1 MEYTSLIHDFAE
13 RTLRNL
19 EHIEKQ
25 ERLGVDQVYPVTQL
39 WNSLLG
45 LVVAPRER
53 DVALIPHARLDGPMT
68 SDWSR
73 LTTTFGPE
81 PRTVQELFRNLRN
94 SVAHFNVEFWPGS
107 SGEIAWIHLW
117 NNAPRGGPMIWKATI
132 SAPDLN
138 ALSKQLAHAY
148 LECFAPAA

>member
-45 LVVAPRER
+45 CRQR
-53 DVALIPHARLDGPMT
+53 SKMRPM
-68 SDWSR
+68 R
-73 LTTTFGPE
+73 
-81 PRTVQELFRNLRN
+81 R
-94 SVAHFNVEFWPGS
+94 
-107 SGEIAWIHLW
+107 
-117 NNAPRGGPMIWKATI
+117 
-132 SAPDLN
+132 
-138 ALSKQLAHAY
+138 SKTRPPVRAV
-148 LECFAPAA
+148 